1 MDFSVPNIPG
11 PKELFGQIC
20 GLWLES
26 NHVMGIGFRRA
37 GSLQDAS
44 SRLGEE
50 SGIQILFRRTGI
62 VADSGV
68 PGNEILQI
76 YGQLLRL
83 IQIGWA
89 GNRL

>member
-1 MDFSVPNIPG
+1 
-11 PKELFGQIC
+11 
-20 GLWLES
+20 
-26 NHVMGIGFRRA
+26 MGIGFRRA

-83 IQIGWA
+83 IHDWRTNQERIGQEQIGWA